1 MKAKFTTRFT
11 TITNNKSYHSRK
23 YFKAKWDIDH
33 PKYFIVIDWLP
44 SITSVNNNDTT
55 TLTFSFFFWSITFTF
70 EEKKN

>member
-1 MKAKFTTRFT
+1 MKVKFTTRFT
-11 TITNNKSYHSRK
+11 K
-23 YFKAKWDIDH
+23 YFVSKTKDSKMYDFDH